1 MPWGRIWPP
10 SRRAPPRLRR
20 TAWPS
25 LRTWATGEG
34 CATAGGGSSGGSV
47 CGDARDEVGGAT
59 VEDLAHRLA
68 VADGGGDHGRVV
80 RRVRQADELRAI
92 TRHQH
97 RPAACHPLGGD
108 SAQSGGA
115 SGSASGRC
123 LREVPQGVASGAGGV
138 GLRVG
143 YGLGGVLLTA
153 CAVEERGKVALAL
166 LGSVDVLRPEAAEG
180 QTLLAQ
186 QLLRLHD
193 RECGGVRR
201 TARRHATSSALAR
214 PARRCAG
221 VRYEADAR
229 QGRGRGAAGARE
241 GGRAC
246 RCPLD
251 LTAHISVIAPN
262 SPLAGVYMPALLT

>member
-123 LREVPQGVASGAGGV
+123 LREVPQGGASGSC
-138 GLRVG
+138 LR
-143 YGLGGVLLTA
+143 
-153 CAVEERGKVALAL
+153 
-166 LGSVDVLRPEAAEG
+166 
-180 QTLLAQ
+180 
-186 QLLRLHD
+186 
-193 RECGGVRR
+193 
-201 TARRHATSSALAR
+201 
-214 PARRCAG
+214 
-221 VRYEADAR
+221 
-229 QGRGRGAAGARE
+229 RGRGWVAGWVRVGGGAAHGMRGRREGQGSSCPAWVRRCIAAG
-241 GGRAC
+241 
-246 RCPLD
+246 
-251 LTAHISVIAPN
+251 S
-262 SPLAGVYMPALLT
+262 S